1 MKKIISISLIIT
13 IIGLITIPL
22 ITNAKTSDKEKEQ
35 FANVVLFAYFKGDTE
50 GRDYLIN
57 ETQNML
63 KMYNGT
69 GELSVKGYLNKISY
83 GKFELKNIFPQY
95 DGNKIIPYEL
105 PCSIDGLDKNN
116 LDYTIIHSLIT
127 SIPDI
132 KDKLD
137 YNNDGFIDNF
147 SIVLKGG
154 SESVESNSTLV
165 SHKSDYGSDE
175 SWSGKRIGTYNM
187 LNTYSIKNSGAGV
200 IAHEFMHSLGYP
212 DLYTSE
218 AGSYPVYS
226 WDIMGQVSKYMS
238 YPLAYL
244 RMKYT
249 NWINIDTITKS
260 QTLKLDTQD
269 NPNGN
274 QAYIL
279 KSPFNEYELFV
290 VEFRKKSADM
300 EHLDRSIGHSGII
313 VYRVNTTVTG
323 LSNNRGQTGVYVF
336 REESG
341 KKDDSTLRGEI
352 YNASYSKETGKTTI
366 GSSDLNVTKGT
377 LTFSDGTNS
386 GIVISNISNSDGN
399 NMTFDVTIPDAKD
412 YDTWKNTN
420 YKDETGVDEYTPKN
434 ADIISYKNKI
444 YTVSTGNNKIY
455 TSTYEGS
462 EWKNINT
469 ANMENTNYIT
479 GVSLLNFNEE
489 LYLITSSWPNIN
501 LYKYNNGWT
510 KVTSLSDTNGSYSYK
525 VYNEKLYITK
535 VDGSSHKASLYEF
548 KNNTLSEIGTY
559 YEGNTNE
566 FVGIPKIEVINNNIY
581 AICRNS
587 YGNIKIYQLE
597 NNKFKEI
604 TSNLNSNQFD
614 VVSLNNKIYFALGS
628 DTNNK
633 TMKMVVYDGNN
644 FETINTDITFGE
656 PKITVSQGNLYVLVT
671 DITGTEKAK
680 VYAYNQNNKKFEQEG
695 IDVDNAVASGS
706 LNLASIDNKIY
717 VQLKRLTDG
726 IIVVKEKETVN
737 SLLCKHLNKTTIPVK
752 AATCTENGNNKYK
765 ICDDCGKVFKADGVT
780 ETTVE
785 AEKTKALG
793 HDFSIPRANE
803 TQHWNEC
810 SRCGIADTK
819 INHVGEGDYGKD
831 STKHWKVCGCG
842 TKVDEEEHKASA
854 PVKENEKP
862 ATCTTDGSHDEVIYC
877 SVCGYKMSITNKVD
891 KATGHTAGE
900 AVKENEKP
908 ATCTTEGTYN
918 EVKYCKVCNTKISS
932 TPKTIPAKGHTPG
945 EPVKENIVPATH
957 TTKGSYNEVI
967 YCKVCNTKIS
977 TTTKETPIIPHDVT
991 DAAWSSD
998 ETNHWKECGC
1008 GTKVEIS
1015 AHVAGD
1021 AVKENVV
1028 PATCTKDGSHDEVV
1042 YCSVCGREISRTSKV
1057 DKAIGHTEGETV
1069 KENIVPATCTK
1080 DGSHDEVVKCKTCSA
1095 EISRTKKTDK
1105 AKGHTPGEAVKEDE
1119 VPATCTAEGKYN
1131 EVVYCKTCN
1140 AKISSTPKTIPAKG
1154 HTEGAITIENEIEAT
1169 VNKEGSYEEVIYCS
1183 ECNKELSR
1191 TKKTTPKFVYAII
1204 EGAGSTHQNKDSN
1217 EITIKSNGKFN
1228 KFQGIKVDEKLVD
1241 KSNYTAKSG
1250 STIVTLKADYLNTL
1264 SIGEHKIAFVY
1275 DDGEV
1280 ETEFVI
1286 AESKKTE
1293 DNKNVEQAEQEEK
1306 NTSKEET
1313 SNQQNTKDDNKQAT
1327 TPKTDDLSNIVLWR
1341 VGLAVSGILFVIVLG
1356 CKIKGSRKKA
1366 RH

>member
-57 ETQNML
+57 NTQNML
-63 KMYNGT
+63 EMYNGT

-187 LNTYSIKNSGAGV
+187 LNTYSIGNSGAGV

-226 WDIMGQVSKYMS
+226 WDIMGQANKYMS

-249 NWINIDTITKS
+249 NWINIDTITESK
-260 QTLKLDTQD
+260 TLTLDTQD

-290 VEFRKKSADM
+290 VEFRKKPEGE
-300 EHLDRSIGHSGII
+300 EHLDKAIGHSGII

-341 KKDDSTLRGEI
+341 KKDDSTLRKEI
-352 YNASYSKETGKTTI
+352 YYAAYSKETGKTTI
-366 GSSDLNVTKGT
+366 GSSDLNVTKGA

-386 GIVISNISNSDGN
+386 GIVISNISKSDGD

-420 YKDETGVDEYTPKN
+420 YKDETGVDEYTPKKN

-462 EWKNINT
+462 EWKTINT

-479 GVSLLNFNEE
+479 GISLLNLNEE

-535 VDGSSHKASLYEF
+535 VDGSSYKASLYEF

-671 DITGTEKAK
+671 DITGSKKAK

-695 IDVDNAVASGS
+695 IDVDNAAASGS

-717 VQLKRLTDG
+717 VQLKRSTDG

-737 SLLCKHLNKTTIPVK
+737 SLQSISIEPPKKTTYTVGEKIDLTGIKVTANYVK
-752 AATCTENGNNKYK
+752 EQKEVSGYK
-765 ICDDCGKVFKADGVT
+765 ISGF
-780 ETTVE
+780 ETT
-785 AEKTKALG
+785 
-793 HDFSIPRANE
+793 
-803 TQHWNEC
+803 
-810 SRCGIADTK
+810 
-819 INHVGEGDYGKD
+819 
-831 STKHWKVCGCG
+831 
-842 TKVDEEEHKASA
+842 
-854 PVKENEKP
+854 
-862 ATCTTDGSHDEVIYC
+862 
-877 SVCGYKMSITNKVD
+877 
-891 KATGHTAGE
+891 
-900 AVKENEKP
+900 
-908 ATCTTEGTYN
+908 
-918 EVKYCKVCNTKISS
+918 
-932 TPKTIPAKGHTPG
+932 TPG
-945 EPVKENIVPATH
+945 EHVATVTYEGISNIFSYTVVENIKNYKTL
-957 TTKGSYNEVI
+957 
-967 YCKVCNTKIS
+967 
-977 TTTKETPIIPHDVT
+977 
-991 DAAWSSD
+991 
-998 ETNHWKECGC
+998 
-1008 GTKVEIS
+1008 
-1015 AHVAGD
+1015 
-1021 AVKENVV
+1021 
-1028 PATCTKDGSHDEVV
+1028 
-1042 YCSVCGREISRTSKV
+1042 
-1057 DKAIGHTEGETV
+1057 TE
-1069 KENIVPATCTK
+1069 
-1080 DGSHDEVVKCKTCSA
+1080 
-1095 EISRTKKTDK
+1095 
-1105 AKGHTPGEAVKEDE
+1105 
-1119 VPATCTAEGKYN
+1119 
-1131 EVVYCKTCN
+1131 
-1140 AKISSTPKTIPAKG
+1140 
-1154 HTEGAITIENEIEAT
+1154 
-1169 VNKEGSYEEVIYCS
+1169 
-1183 ECNKELSR
+1183 
-1191 TKKTTPKFVYAII
+1191 
-1204 EGAGSTHQNKDSN
+1204 
-1217 EITIKSNGKFN
+1217 
-1228 KFQGIKVDEKLVD
+1228 
-1241 KSNYTAKSG
+1241 
-1250 STIVTLKADYLNTL
+1250 YLNEAGYKTSDQFVSGF
-1264 SIGEHKIAFVY
+1264 SIGEKISDIKAKLGN
-1275 DDGEV
+1275 DEINIKANTETISTG
-1280 ETEFVI
+1280 TEFSYNGEKYI
-1286 AESKKTE
+1286 AIVYGDINGDGKVNIKDWNMMYKYINGTR
-1293 DNKNVEQAEQEEK
+1293 KFTEQELK
-1306 NTSKEET
+1306 SSDVN
-1313 SNQQNTKDDNKQAT
+1313 KDGKV
-1327 TPKTDDLSNIVLWR
+1327 NIKDWNRLYKHIN
-1341 VGLAVSGILFVIVLG
+1341 GTNPLF
-1356 CKIKGSRKKA
+1356 
-1366 RH
+1366 

>member
-57 ETQNML
+57 NTQNML
-63 KMYNGT
+63 EMYNGT

-187 LNTYSIKNSGAGV
+187 LNTYSIGNSGAGV

-226 WDIMGQVSKYMS
+226 WDIMGQANKYMS

-249 NWINIDTITKS
+249 NWINIDTITESK
-260 QTLKLDTQD
+260 TLTLDTQD

-300 EHLDRSIGHSGII
+300 EHIDRSIGHSGII

-341 KKDDSTLRGEI
+341 KKDDSTLRKEI

-366 GSSDLNVTKGT
+366 GSSDLNVTKGA

-420 YKDETGVDEYTPKN
+420 YKDETGVDEYKPKN

-462 EWKNINT
+462 EWKTINT

-479 GVSLLNFNEE
+479 GISLLNLNEE

-535 VDGSSHKASLYEF
+535 VDGSSYKASLYEF

-671 DITGTEKAK
+671 DLTGSEKAK

-695 IDVDNAVASGS
+695 IDVDNAAASGS

-717 VQLKRLTDG
+717 VQLKRSTDG

-737 SLLCKHLNKTTIPVK
+737 SLQSISIEPPKKTTYTVGEKIDLTGIKVTANYVKEQKEVSGYKISGFETTIPGEHI
-752 AATCTENGNNKYK
+752 ATVTYEGISNTFSYTVVENIKNYKTLTEYLN
-765 ICDDCGKVFKADGVT
+765 
-780 ETTVE
+780 E
-785 AEKTKALG
+785 A
-793 HDFSIPRANE
+793 
-803 TQHWNEC
+803 
-810 SRCGIADTK
+810 
-819 INHVGEGDYGKD
+819 
-831 STKHWKVCGCG
+831 
-842 TKVDEEEHKASA
+842 
-854 PVKENEKP
+854 
-862 ATCTTDGSHDEVIYC
+862 
-877 SVCGYKMSITNKVD
+877 GYKT
-891 KATGHTAGE
+891 
-900 AVKENEKP
+900 
-908 ATCTTEGTYN
+908 
-918 EVKYCKVCNTKISS
+918 
-932 TPKTIPAKGHTPG
+932 
-945 EPVKENIVPATH
+945 
-957 TTKGSYNEVI
+957 
-967 YCKVCNTKIS
+967 
-977 TTTKETPIIPHDVT
+977 
-991 DAAWSSD
+991 SD
-998 ETNHWKECGC
+998 Q
-1008 GTKVEIS
+1008 
-1015 AHVAGD
+1015 
-1021 AVKENVV
+1021 
-1028 PATCTKDGSHDEVV
+1028 
-1042 YCSVCGREISRTSKV
+1042 
-1057 DKAIGHTEGETV
+1057 
-1069 KENIVPATCTK
+1069 
-1080 DGSHDEVVKCKTCSA
+1080 
-1095 EISRTKKTDK
+1095 
-1105 AKGHTPGEAVKEDE
+1105 
-1119 VPATCTAEGKYN
+1119 
-1131 EVVYCKTCN
+1131 
-1140 AKISSTPKTIPAKG
+1140 
-1154 HTEGAITIENEIEAT
+1154 
-1169 VNKEGSYEEVIYCS
+1169 
-1183 ECNKELSR
+1183 
-1191 TKKTTPKFVYAII
+1191 FV
-1204 EGAGSTHQNKDSN
+1204 
-1217 EITIKSNGKFN
+1217 
-1228 KFQGIKVDEKLVD
+1228 
-1241 KSNYTAKSG
+1241 SG
-1250 STIVTLKADYLNTL
+1250 F
-1264 SIGEHKIAFVY
+1264 SIGEKIS
-1275 DDGEV
+1275 DIKSKLGNDEV
-1280 ETEFVI
+1280 NIKVNTETISTGTEFSYNGEKYI
-1286 AESKKTE
+1286 AIVYGDINGDGKVNIKDWNMMYKCINGTREFT
-1293 DNKNVEQAEQEEK
+1293 EQELKSSDVNEDGK
-1306 NTSKEET
+1306 VNI
-1313 SNQQNTKDDNKQAT
+1313 KDWNRLYKHINGT
-1327 TPKTDDLSNIVLWR
+1327 NP
-1341 VGLAVSGILFVIVLG
+1341 LF
-1356 CKIKGSRKKA
+1356 
-1366 RH
+1366 

>member
-57 ETQNML
+57 NTQKML
-63 KMYNGT
+63 EMYNGT

-187 LNTYSIKNSGAGV
+187 LNTYSIGNSGAGV

-300 EHLDRSIGHSGII
+300 EHIDRSIGHSGII

-341 KKDDSTLRGEI
+341 KKDDSTLRKEI

-366 GSSDLNVTKGT
+366 GSSDLNVTKGA

-420 YKDETGVDEYTPKN
+420 YKDETGVDEYTPKKN

-455 TSTYEGS
+455 TSTYEDS

-479 GVSLLNFNEE
+479 GVSLLNLNEE
-489 LYLITSSWPNIN
+489 LYLITSSWANIN

-535 VDGSSHKASLYEF
+535 VDGNSHKASLYEF

-587 YGNIKIYQLE
+587 NGNIKIHQLE

-604 TSNLNSNQFD
+604 TNNLNSNQFD

-633 TMKMVVYDGNN
+633 TMKMVVYDGKN

-671 DITGTEKAK
+671 DITGTEKAR

-695 IDVDNAVASGS
+695 IDVDNAAASGS

-717 VQLKRLTDG
+717 VQLKRTTDG

-737 SLLCKHLNKTTIPVK
+737 SLQSISIEPPKKTTYTVGEKIDLTGIKVTANYVKEQKEVSGYKISGFETTIPGEHI
-752 AATCTENGNNKYK
+752 ATVTYEGISNTFSYTVVENIKNYKTLTEYLN
-765 ICDDCGKVFKADGVT
+765 
-780 ETTVE
+780 E
-785 AEKTKALG
+785 A
-793 HDFSIPRANE
+793 
-803 TQHWNEC
+803 
-810 SRCGIADTK
+810 
-819 INHVGEGDYGKD
+819 
-831 STKHWKVCGCG
+831 
-842 TKVDEEEHKASA
+842 
-854 PVKENEKP
+854 
-862 ATCTTDGSHDEVIYC
+862 
-877 SVCGYKMSITNKVD
+877 GYKTSDQFV
-891 KATGHTAGE
+891 TG
-900 AVKENEKP
+900 
-908 ATCTTEGTYN
+908 
-918 EVKYCKVCNTKISS
+918 
-932 TPKTIPAKGHTPG
+932 
-945 EPVKENIVPATH
+945 
-957 TTKGSYNEVI
+957 
-967 YCKVCNTKIS
+967 
-977 TTTKETPIIPHDVT
+977 
-991 DAAWSSD
+991 
-998 ETNHWKECGC
+998 
-1008 GTKVEIS
+1008 
-1015 AHVAGD
+1015 
-1021 AVKENVV
+1021 
-1028 PATCTKDGSHDEVV
+1028 
-1042 YCSVCGREISRTSKV
+1042 
-1057 DKAIGHTEGETV
+1057 
-1069 KENIVPATCTK
+1069 
-1080 DGSHDEVVKCKTCSA
+1080 
-1095 EISRTKKTDK
+1095 
-1105 AKGHTPGEAVKEDE
+1105 
-1119 VPATCTAEGKYN
+1119 
-1131 EVVYCKTCN
+1131 
-1140 AKISSTPKTIPAKG
+1140 
-1154 HTEGAITIENEIEAT
+1154 
-1169 VNKEGSYEEVIYCS
+1169 
-1183 ECNKELSR
+1183 
-1191 TKKTTPKFVYAII
+1191 F
-1204 EGAGSTHQNKDSN
+1204 
-1217 EITIKSNGKFN
+1217 
-1228 KFQGIKVDEKLVD
+1228 
-1241 KSNYTAKSG
+1241 
-1250 STIVTLKADYLNTL
+1250 
-1264 SIGEHKIAFVY
+1264 SIGEKISDIKSKLENDEINIKANTETIST
-1275 DDGEV
+1275 G
-1280 ETEFVI
+1280 TEFSYNGEKYI
-1286 AESKKTE
+1286 AIVYGDINGDGKVNIKDWNMLYGYINETTKFTEEELKAGDVNENGKINVKDLNRLYEHITEINPLNKK
-1293 DNKNVEQAEQEEK
+1293 
-1306 NTSKEET
+1306 
-1313 SNQQNTKDDNKQAT
+1313 
-1327 TPKTDDLSNIVLWR
+1327 
-1341 VGLAVSGILFVIVLG
+1341 
-1356 CKIKGSRKKA
+1356 
-1366 RH
+1366 

>member
-57 ETQNML
+57 NTQNML
-63 KMYNGT
+63 EMYNGT

-187 LNTYSIKNSGAGV
+187 LNTYSIGNSGAGV

-300 EHLDRSIGHSGII
+300 EHIDRSIGHSGII

-341 KKDDSTLRGEI
+341 KKDDSTLRKEI

-366 GSSDLNVTKGT
+366 GSSDLNVTKGA

-386 GIVISNISNSDGN
+386 GIVISNISNSDGD

-479 GVSLLNFNEE
+479 GVSLLNLNEE

-587 YGNIKIYQLE
+587 NGNIKIHQLE

-671 DITGTEKAK
+671 DLTGSEKAK
-680 VYAYNQNNKKFEQEG
+680 VYAYNQNNKKFKQEG

-717 VQLKRLTDG
+717 VQLKRSTDG

-737 SLLCKHLNKTTIPVK
+737 SLQ
-752 AATCTENGNNKYK
+752 
-765 ICDDCGKVFKADGVT
+765 
-780 ETTVE
+780 
-785 AEKTKALG
+785 
-793 HDFSIPRANE
+793 SI
-803 TQHWNEC
+803 
-810 SRCGIADTK
+810 
-819 INHVGEGDYGKD
+819 
-831 STKHWKVCGCG
+831 
-842 TKVDEEEHKASA
+842 
-854 PVKENEKP
+854 
-862 ATCTTDGSHDEVIYC
+862 
-877 SVCGYKMSITNKVD
+877 SI
-891 KATGHTAGE
+891 
-900 AVKENEKP
+900 
-908 ATCTTEGTYN
+908 
-918 EVKYCKVCNTKISS
+918 
-932 TPKTIPAKGHTPG
+932 
-945 EPVKENIVPATH
+945 EPP
-957 TTKGSYNEVI
+957 
-967 YCKVCNTKIS
+967 
-977 TTTKETPIIPHDVT
+977 
-991 DAAWSSD
+991 
-998 ETNHWKECGC
+998 
-1008 GTKVEIS
+1008 
-1015 AHVAGD
+1015 
-1021 AVKENVV
+1021 
-1028 PATCTKDGSHDEVV
+1028 
-1042 YCSVCGREISRTSKV
+1042 
-1057 DKAIGHTEGETV
+1057 
-1069 KENIVPATCTK
+1069 
-1080 DGSHDEVVKCKTCSA
+1080 
-1095 EISRTKKTDK
+1095 
-1105 AKGHTPGEAVKEDE
+1105 
-1119 VPATCTAEGKYN
+1119 
-1131 EVVYCKTCN
+1131 
-1140 AKISSTPKTIPAKG
+1140 
-1154 HTEGAITIENEIEAT
+1154 
-1169 VNKEGSYEEVIYCS
+1169 
-1183 ECNKELSR
+1183 
-1191 TKKTTPKFVYAII
+1191 KKTTYTVGEKIDL
-1204 EGAGSTHQNKDSN
+1204 T
-1217 EITIKSNGKFN
+1217 
-1228 KFQGIKVDEKLVD
+1228 GIKVTANYVKEQKEVSGYKISGFETTLPGEHIATVTYEGI
-1241 KSNYTAKSG
+1241 SNTFSYTVVENIKNYK
-1250 STIVTLKADYLNTL
+1250 TLTEYLNEAGYKTSDQFVSGF
-1264 SIGEHKIAFVY
+1264 SIGEKIS
-1275 DDGEV
+1275 DIKSKLGNDEV
-1280 ETEFVI
+1280 NIKVNTETISTGTEFSYNGEKYI
-1286 AESKKTE
+1286 AIVYGDINGDGKVNIKDWNMLYGYINETTKFTE
-1293 DNKNVEQAEQEEK
+1293 EELKAGDVNENGKINV
-1306 NTSKEET
+1306 
-1313 SNQQNTKDDNKQAT
+1313 KDLNRLYEHIT
-1327 TPKTDDLSNIVLWR
+1327 EINPL
-1341 VGLAVSGILFVIVLG
+1341 
-1356 CKIKGSRKKA
+1356 
-1366 RH
+1366 

>member
-57 ETQNML
+57 NTQKML
-63 KMYNGT
+63 EMYNGT

-187 LNTYSIKNSGAGV
+187 LNTYSIGNSGAGV

-300 EHLDRSIGHSGII
+300 EHIDRSIGHSGII

-341 KKDDSTLRGEI
+341 KKDDSTLRKEI

-366 GSSDLNVTKGT
+366 GSSDLNVTKGA

-462 EWKNINT
+462 KWKNINT

-479 GVSLLNFNEE
+479 GVSLLNLNEE
-489 LYLITSSWPNIN
+489 LYLITSSSPNIN

-510 KVTSLSDTNGSYSYK
+510 KVASLPDTNGSYSYK

-535 VDGSSHKASLYEF
+535 VDGSSHKATLYEF
-548 KNNTLSEIGTY
+548 KNNTFSEIGTY

-566 FVGIPKIEVINNNIY
+566 FVGMPKIEVINNNIY

-587 YGNIKIYQLE
+587 NGNIKIHQLE

-604 TSNLNSNQFD
+604 TNNLNSNQFD
-614 VVSLNNKIYFALGS
+614 VVSLNNKIYFVLGS

-671 DITGTEKAK
+671 DLTGSEKAK

-695 IDVDNAVASGS
+695 IDVDNAAASGS

-717 VQLKRLTDG
+717 VQLKRSTDG

-737 SLLCKHLNKTTIPVK
+737 SLQSISIEPPKKTTYTVGEKIDLTGIKVTANYVKEQKEVSGYKISGFETTIPGEHI
-752 AATCTENGNNKYK
+752 ATVTYEGISNTFSYTVVENIKNYKTLTEYLN
-765 ICDDCGKVFKADGVT
+765 
-780 ETTVE
+780 E
-785 AEKTKALG
+785 A
-793 HDFSIPRANE
+793 
-803 TQHWNEC
+803 
-810 SRCGIADTK
+810 
-819 INHVGEGDYGKD
+819 
-831 STKHWKVCGCG
+831 
-842 TKVDEEEHKASA
+842 
-854 PVKENEKP
+854 
-862 ATCTTDGSHDEVIYC
+862 
-877 SVCGYKMSITNKVD
+877 GYKT
-891 KATGHTAGE
+891 
-900 AVKENEKP
+900 
-908 ATCTTEGTYN
+908 
-918 EVKYCKVCNTKISS
+918 
-932 TPKTIPAKGHTPG
+932 
-945 EPVKENIVPATH
+945 
-957 TTKGSYNEVI
+957 
-967 YCKVCNTKIS
+967 
-977 TTTKETPIIPHDVT
+977 
-991 DAAWSSD
+991 SD
-998 ETNHWKECGC
+998 Q
-1008 GTKVEIS
+1008 
-1015 AHVAGD
+1015 
-1021 AVKENVV
+1021 
-1028 PATCTKDGSHDEVV
+1028 
-1042 YCSVCGREISRTSKV
+1042 
-1057 DKAIGHTEGETV
+1057 
-1069 KENIVPATCTK
+1069 
-1080 DGSHDEVVKCKTCSA
+1080 
-1095 EISRTKKTDK
+1095 
-1105 AKGHTPGEAVKEDE
+1105 
-1119 VPATCTAEGKYN
+1119 
-1131 EVVYCKTCN
+1131 
-1140 AKISSTPKTIPAKG
+1140 
-1154 HTEGAITIENEIEAT
+1154 
-1169 VNKEGSYEEVIYCS
+1169 
-1183 ECNKELSR
+1183 
-1191 TKKTTPKFVYAII
+1191 FV
-1204 EGAGSTHQNKDSN
+1204 
-1217 EITIKSNGKFN
+1217 
-1228 KFQGIKVDEKLVD
+1228 
-1241 KSNYTAKSG
+1241 SG
-1250 STIVTLKADYLNTL
+1250 F
-1264 SIGEHKIAFVY
+1264 SIGEKISDIKAKLGN
-1275 DDGEV
+1275 DEINIKANTETISTG
-1280 ETEFVI
+1280 TEFSYNGEKYI
-1286 AESKKTE
+1286 AIVYGDINGDGKVNIKDWNMMYKCINGTREFT
-1293 DNKNVEQAEQEEK
+1293 EQELKSSDVNEDGK
-1306 NTSKEET
+1306 VNI
-1313 SNQQNTKDDNKQAT
+1313 KDWNRLYKHINGT
-1327 TPKTDDLSNIVLWR
+1327 NP
-1341 VGLAVSGILFVIVLG
+1341 LF
-1356 CKIKGSRKKA
+1356 
-1366 RH
+1366 

>member
-57 ETQNML
+57 NTQKML
-63 KMYNGT
+63 EMYNGT

-187 LNTYSIKNSGAGV
+187 LNTYSIGNSGAGV

-300 EHLDRSIGHSGII
+300 EHIDRSIGHSGII

-341 KKDDSTLRGEI
+341 KKDDSTLRKEI

-366 GSSDLNVTKGT
+366 GSSDLNVTKGA

-469 ANMENTNYIT
+469 TNMENTKYIT
-479 GVSLLNFNEE
+479 GVSLLNLNEE

-535 VDGSSHKASLYEF
+535 VDGSSYKASLYEF

-671 DITGTEKAK
+671 DLTGSEKAK

-695 IDVDNAVASGS
+695 IDVDNAAASGS

-717 VQLKRLTDG
+717 VQLKRSTDG

-737 SLLCKHLNKTTIPVK
+737 SLQSISIEPPKKTTYTVGEKIDLTGIKVTANYVK
-752 AATCTENGNNKYK
+752 EQKEVSGYK
-765 ICDDCGKVFKADGVT
+765 ISGF
-780 ETTVE
+780 ETT
-785 AEKTKALG
+785 
-793 HDFSIPRANE
+793 
-803 TQHWNEC
+803 
-810 SRCGIADTK
+810 
-819 INHVGEGDYGKD
+819 
-831 STKHWKVCGCG
+831 
-842 TKVDEEEHKASA
+842 
-854 PVKENEKP
+854 
-862 ATCTTDGSHDEVIYC
+862 
-877 SVCGYKMSITNKVD
+877 
-891 KATGHTAGE
+891 
-900 AVKENEKP
+900 
-908 ATCTTEGTYN
+908 
-918 EVKYCKVCNTKISS
+918 
-932 TPKTIPAKGHTPG
+932 TPG
-945 EPVKENIVPATH
+945 EHIATVTYEGISNTFSYTVVENIKNYKTL
-957 TTKGSYNEVI
+957 
-967 YCKVCNTKIS
+967 
-977 TTTKETPIIPHDVT
+977 
-991 DAAWSSD
+991 
-998 ETNHWKECGC
+998 
-1008 GTKVEIS
+1008 
-1015 AHVAGD
+1015 
-1021 AVKENVV
+1021 
-1028 PATCTKDGSHDEVV
+1028 
-1042 YCSVCGREISRTSKV
+1042 
-1057 DKAIGHTEGETV
+1057 TE
-1069 KENIVPATCTK
+1069 
-1080 DGSHDEVVKCKTCSA
+1080 
-1095 EISRTKKTDK
+1095 
-1105 AKGHTPGEAVKEDE
+1105 
-1119 VPATCTAEGKYN
+1119 
-1131 EVVYCKTCN
+1131 
-1140 AKISSTPKTIPAKG
+1140 
-1154 HTEGAITIENEIEAT
+1154 
-1169 VNKEGSYEEVIYCS
+1169 
-1183 ECNKELSR
+1183 
-1191 TKKTTPKFVYAII
+1191 
-1204 EGAGSTHQNKDSN
+1204 
-1217 EITIKSNGKFN
+1217 
-1228 KFQGIKVDEKLVD
+1228 
-1241 KSNYTAKSG
+1241 
-1250 STIVTLKADYLNTL
+1250 YLNEAGYKTSDQFVSGF
-1264 SIGEHKIAFVY
+1264 SIGEKISDIKSKLGNNEINIKVNTETIST
-1275 DDGEV
+1275 G
-1280 ETEFVI
+1280 TEFSYNGEKYI
-1286 AESKKTE
+1286 AIVYGDINGDGKVNIKDWNIMYKYINGTR
-1293 DNKNVEQAEQEEK
+1293 KFTEQELKCADVNEDGK
-1306 NTSKEET
+1306 VNI
-1313 SNQQNTKDDNKQAT
+1313 KDWNRLYKHINGT
-1327 TPKTDDLSNIVLWR
+1327 NP
-1341 VGLAVSGILFVIVLG
+1341 LF
-1356 CKIKGSRKKA
+1356 
-1366 RH
+1366 

>member
-57 ETQNML
+57 NTQNML
-63 KMYNGT
+63 EMYNGT

-187 LNTYSIKNSGAGV
+187 LNTYSIGNSGAGV

-226 WDIMGQVSKYMS
+226 WDIMGQANKYMS

-249 NWINIDTITKS
+249 NWINIDTITESK
-260 QTLKLDTQD
+260 TLTLDTQD

-290 VEFRKKSADM
+290 VEFRKKPKPEDM

-352 YNASYSKETGKTTI
+352 YNAAYSEETGKTTI
-366 GSSDLNVTKGT
+366 GSSDLNVTKGA

-386 GIVISNISNSDGN
+386 GIVISNISKSNGDH
-399 NMTFDVTIPDAKD
+399 MTFDVTIPDAKD
-412 YDTWKNTN
+412 YDTWKNIN
-420 YKDETGVDEYTPKN
+420 YKDETGVDKYKPKN

-444 YTVSTGNNKIY
+444 YTVSIGNNKIY

-462 EWKNINT
+462 EWKTINT

-479 GVSLLNFNEE
+479 GISLLNLNEE

-535 VDGSSHKASLYEF
+535 VDGSSYKASLYEF

-671 DITGTEKAK
+671 DITGTEKAR

-695 IDVDNAVASGS
+695 IDVDNAAASGS

-717 VQLKRLTDG
+717 VQLKRTTDG

-737 SLLCKHLNKTTIPVK
+737 SLQ
-752 AATCTENGNNKYK
+752 
-765 ICDDCGKVFKADGVT
+765 
-780 ETTVE
+780 
-785 AEKTKALG
+785 
-793 HDFSIPRANE
+793 SI
-803 TQHWNEC
+803 
-810 SRCGIADTK
+810 
-819 INHVGEGDYGKD
+819 
-831 STKHWKVCGCG
+831 
-842 TKVDEEEHKASA
+842 
-854 PVKENEKP
+854 
-862 ATCTTDGSHDEVIYC
+862 
-877 SVCGYKMSITNKVD
+877 SI
-891 KATGHTAGE
+891 
-900 AVKENEKP
+900 
-908 ATCTTEGTYN
+908 
-918 EVKYCKVCNTKISS
+918 
-932 TPKTIPAKGHTPG
+932 
-945 EPVKENIVPATH
+945 EPP
-957 TTKGSYNEVI
+957 
-967 YCKVCNTKIS
+967 
-977 TTTKETPIIPHDVT
+977 
-991 DAAWSSD
+991 
-998 ETNHWKECGC
+998 
-1008 GTKVEIS
+1008 
-1015 AHVAGD
+1015 
-1021 AVKENVV
+1021 
-1028 PATCTKDGSHDEVV
+1028 
-1042 YCSVCGREISRTSKV
+1042 
-1057 DKAIGHTEGETV
+1057 
-1069 KENIVPATCTK
+1069 
-1080 DGSHDEVVKCKTCSA
+1080 
-1095 EISRTKKTDK
+1095 
-1105 AKGHTPGEAVKEDE
+1105 
-1119 VPATCTAEGKYN
+1119 
-1131 EVVYCKTCN
+1131 
-1140 AKISSTPKTIPAKG
+1140 
-1154 HTEGAITIENEIEAT
+1154 
-1169 VNKEGSYEEVIYCS
+1169 
-1183 ECNKELSR
+1183 
-1191 TKKTTPKFVYAII
+1191 KKTTYTVGEKIDL
-1204 EGAGSTHQNKDSN
+1204 T
-1217 EITIKSNGKFN
+1217 
-1228 KFQGIKVDEKLVD
+1228 GIKVTANYVKEQKEVSGYKISGFETTLPGEHIATVTYEGI
-1241 KSNYTAKSG
+1241 SNTFSYTVVENIKNYK
-1250 STIVTLKADYLNTL
+1250 TLTEYLNEAGYKTSDQFVSGF
-1264 SIGEHKIAFVY
+1264 SIGEKIS
-1275 DDGEV
+1275 DIKSKLGNDEV
-1280 ETEFVI
+1280 NIKVNTETISTGTEFSYNGEKYI
-1286 AESKKTE
+1286 AIVYGDINGDGKINIKDWNMMYKYINGTR
-1293 DNKNVEQAEQEEK
+1293 KFTEQELK
-1306 NTSKEET
+1306 SSDVN
-1313 SNQQNTKDDNKQAT
+1313 KDGKV
-1327 TPKTDDLSNIVLWR
+1327 NIKDWNRLYKHIN
-1341 VGLAVSGILFVIVLG
+1341 GTNPLF
-1356 CKIKGSRKKA
+1356 
-1366 RH
+1366 

>member
-57 ETQNML
+57 NTQKML
-63 KMYNGT
+63 EMYNGT

-187 LNTYSIKNSGAGV
+187 LNTYSIGNSGAGV

-300 EHLDRSIGHSGII
+300 EHIDRSIGHSGII

-366 GSSDLNVTKGT
+366 GSSDLNVTKGA

-386 GIVISNISNSDGN
+386 GIVISNISNSDGD

-444 YTVSTGNNKIY
+444 YTVSIGNNKIY

-479 GVSLLNFNEE
+479 GVSLLNLNEE

-535 VDGSSHKASLYEF
+535 VDGNSYKASLYEF

-559 YEGNTNE
+559 YKGNTNE
-566 FVGIPKIEVINNNIY
+566 YVGIPKIEVINNNIY

-587 YGNIKIYQLE
+587 NGNIKIYQLE

-633 TMKMVVYDGNN
+633 TMKMVVYDGKN

-671 DITGTEKAK
+671 DITGTEKAR

-695 IDVDNAVASGS
+695 IDVDNAAASGS

-717 VQLKRLTDG
+717 VQLKRSTDG

-737 SLLCKHLNKTTIPVK
+737 SLQSISIEPPKKTTYTVGEKIDLTGIKVTANYVK
-752 AATCTENGNNKYK
+752 EQKEVSGYK
-765 ICDDCGKVFKADGVT
+765 ISGF
-780 ETTVE
+780 ETT
-785 AEKTKALG
+785 
-793 HDFSIPRANE
+793 
-803 TQHWNEC
+803 
-810 SRCGIADTK
+810 
-819 INHVGEGDYGKD
+819 
-831 STKHWKVCGCG
+831 
-842 TKVDEEEHKASA
+842 
-854 PVKENEKP
+854 
-862 ATCTTDGSHDEVIYC
+862 
-877 SVCGYKMSITNKVD
+877 
-891 KATGHTAGE
+891 
-900 AVKENEKP
+900 
-908 ATCTTEGTYN
+908 
-918 EVKYCKVCNTKISS
+918 
-932 TPKTIPAKGHTPG
+932 TPG
-945 EPVKENIVPATH
+945 EHVATVTYEGISNTFSYTVVENIKNYKTL
-957 TTKGSYNEVI
+957 
-967 YCKVCNTKIS
+967 
-977 TTTKETPIIPHDVT
+977 
-991 DAAWSSD
+991 
-998 ETNHWKECGC
+998 
-1008 GTKVEIS
+1008 
-1015 AHVAGD
+1015 
-1021 AVKENVV
+1021 
-1028 PATCTKDGSHDEVV
+1028 
-1042 YCSVCGREISRTSKV
+1042 
-1057 DKAIGHTEGETV
+1057 TE
-1069 KENIVPATCTK
+1069 
-1080 DGSHDEVVKCKTCSA
+1080 
-1095 EISRTKKTDK
+1095 
-1105 AKGHTPGEAVKEDE
+1105 
-1119 VPATCTAEGKYN
+1119 
-1131 EVVYCKTCN
+1131 
-1140 AKISSTPKTIPAKG
+1140 
-1154 HTEGAITIENEIEAT
+1154 
-1169 VNKEGSYEEVIYCS
+1169 
-1183 ECNKELSR
+1183 
-1191 TKKTTPKFVYAII
+1191 
-1204 EGAGSTHQNKDSN
+1204 
-1217 EITIKSNGKFN
+1217 
-1228 KFQGIKVDEKLVD
+1228 
-1241 KSNYTAKSG
+1241 
-1250 STIVTLKADYLNTL
+1250 YLNEAGYKTSDQFVTGF
-1264 SIGEHKIAFVY
+1264 SIGEKISDIKSKLENDEINIKANTETIST
-1275 DDGEV
+1275 G
-1280 ETEFVI
+1280 TEFSYNGEKYI
-1286 AESKKTE
+1286 AIVYGDINGDGKVNIKDWNMMYKYINGTR
-1293 DNKNVEQAEQEEK
+1293 KFTEQELKSSDVNEDGK
-1306 NTSKEET
+1306 VNI
-1313 SNQQNTKDDNKQAT
+1313 KDWNRLYKHINGT
-1327 TPKTDDLSNIVLWR
+1327 NP
-1341 VGLAVSGILFVIVLG
+1341 LF
-1356 CKIKGSRKKA
+1356 
-1366 RH
+1366 

>member
-57 ETQNML
+57 NTQNML
-63 KMYNGT
+63 EMYNGT

-132 KDKLD
+132 KDKVD

-154 SESVESNSTLV
+154 SASVESNSTLV

-187 LNTYSIKNSGAGV
+187 LNTYSIGNSGAGV

-226 WDIMGQVSKYMS
+226 WDIMGQANKYMS

-352 YNASYSKETGKTTI
+352 YNAAYSEETGKTTI
-366 GSSDLNVTKGT
+366 GSSDLNVTKGA

-386 GIVISNISNSDGN
+386 GIVISNISKSDGD

-412 YDTWKNTN
+412 YDTWKNIN
-420 YKDETGVDEYTPKN
+420 YKDETGVDKYTPKN

-444 YTVSTGNNKIY
+444 YTVSIGNNKIY

-462 EWKNINT
+462 EWKTINT

-479 GVSLLNFNEE
+479 GISLLNLNEE

-535 VDGSSHKASLYEF
+535 VDGSSYKASLYEF
-548 KNNTLSEIGTY
+548 KNNTFSEIGTY

-587 YGNIKIYQLE
+587 NGNIKIHQLE

-633 TMKMVVYDGNN
+633 TMKMAVYDGNN
-644 FETINTDITFGE
+644 FETIKTDITFGE

-671 DITGTEKAK
+671 DITGSEKAK

-695 IDVDNAVASGS
+695 IDVDNAAASGS

-717 VQLKRLTDG
+717 VQLKRSTDG

-737 SLLCKHLNKTTIPVK
+737 SLQSISIEPPKKITYTVGEKIDLTGIKVTANYVKEQKEVSGYKISGFETTIPGEHI
-752 AATCTENGNNKYK
+752 ATVTYEGISNTFSYTVVENIKNYKTLTEYLN
-765 ICDDCGKVFKADGVT
+765 
-780 ETTVE
+780 E
-785 AEKTKALG
+785 A
-793 HDFSIPRANE
+793 
-803 TQHWNEC
+803 
-810 SRCGIADTK
+810 
-819 INHVGEGDYGKD
+819 
-831 STKHWKVCGCG
+831 
-842 TKVDEEEHKASA
+842 
-854 PVKENEKP
+854 
-862 ATCTTDGSHDEVIYC
+862 
-877 SVCGYKMSITNKVD
+877 GYKT
-891 KATGHTAGE
+891 
-900 AVKENEKP
+900 
-908 ATCTTEGTYN
+908 
-918 EVKYCKVCNTKISS
+918 
-932 TPKTIPAKGHTPG
+932 
-945 EPVKENIVPATH
+945 
-957 TTKGSYNEVI
+957 
-967 YCKVCNTKIS
+967 
-977 TTTKETPIIPHDVT
+977 
-991 DAAWSSD
+991 SD
-998 ETNHWKECGC
+998 Q
-1008 GTKVEIS
+1008 
-1015 AHVAGD
+1015 
-1021 AVKENVV
+1021 
-1028 PATCTKDGSHDEVV
+1028 
-1042 YCSVCGREISRTSKV
+1042 
-1057 DKAIGHTEGETV
+1057 
-1069 KENIVPATCTK
+1069 
-1080 DGSHDEVVKCKTCSA
+1080 
-1095 EISRTKKTDK
+1095 
-1105 AKGHTPGEAVKEDE
+1105 
-1119 VPATCTAEGKYN
+1119 
-1131 EVVYCKTCN
+1131 
-1140 AKISSTPKTIPAKG
+1140 
-1154 HTEGAITIENEIEAT
+1154 
-1169 VNKEGSYEEVIYCS
+1169 
-1183 ECNKELSR
+1183 
-1191 TKKTTPKFVYAII
+1191 FV
-1204 EGAGSTHQNKDSN
+1204 
-1217 EITIKSNGKFN
+1217 
-1228 KFQGIKVDEKLVD
+1228 
-1241 KSNYTAKSG
+1241 SG
-1250 STIVTLKADYLNTL
+1250 F
-1264 SIGEHKIAFVY
+1264 SIGEKIS
-1275 DDGEV
+1275 DIKSKLGNDEV
-1280 ETEFVI
+1280 NIKVNTETISTGTEFSYNGEKYI
-1286 AESKKTE
+1286 AIVYGDINRDGKVNIKDWNMLYGYINETIKFTE
-1293 DNKNVEQAEQEEK
+1293 EELKAGDVNEDGKINV
-1306 NTSKEET
+1306 
-1313 SNQQNTKDDNKQAT
+1313 KDLNRLYEHIT
-1327 TPKTDDLSNIVLWR
+1327 EINPL
-1341 VGLAVSGILFVIVLG
+1341 
-1356 CKIKGSRKKA
+1356 
-1366 RH
+1366 

>member
-57 ETQNML
+57 NTQKML
-63 KMYNGT
+63 EMYNGT

-187 LNTYSIKNSGAGV
+187 LNTYSIGNSGAGV

-300 EHLDRSIGHSGII
+300 EHIDRSIGHSGII

-341 KKDDSTLRGEI
+341 KKDDSTLRKEI

-366 GSSDLNVTKGT
+366 GSSDLNVTKGA

-469 ANMENTNYIT
+469 TNMENTNYIT
-479 GVSLLNFNEE
+479 GVSLLNLNEE

-587 YGNIKIYQLE
+587 NGNIKIHQLE

-671 DITGTEKAK
+671 DLTGSEKAK
-680 VYAYNQNNKKFEQEG
+680 VYAYNQNNKRFEQEG
-695 IDVDNAVASGS
+695 IDVDNAAASGS

-717 VQLKRLTDG
+717 VQLKRSTDG

-737 SLLCKHLNKTTIPVK
+737 SLQSISIEPPKKTTYTVGEKIDLTGIKVTANYVKEQKEVSGYKISGFETTIPGEHI
-752 AATCTENGNNKYK
+752 ATVTYEGISNTFSYTVVENIKNYKTLTEYLN
-765 ICDDCGKVFKADGVT
+765 
-780 ETTVE
+780 E
-785 AEKTKALG
+785 A
-793 HDFSIPRANE
+793 
-803 TQHWNEC
+803 
-810 SRCGIADTK
+810 
-819 INHVGEGDYGKD
+819 
-831 STKHWKVCGCG
+831 
-842 TKVDEEEHKASA
+842 
-854 PVKENEKP
+854 
-862 ATCTTDGSHDEVIYC
+862 
-877 SVCGYKMSITNKVD
+877 GYKT
-891 KATGHTAGE
+891 
-900 AVKENEKP
+900 
-908 ATCTTEGTYN
+908 
-918 EVKYCKVCNTKISS
+918 
-932 TPKTIPAKGHTPG
+932 
-945 EPVKENIVPATH
+945 
-957 TTKGSYNEVI
+957 
-967 YCKVCNTKIS
+967 
-977 TTTKETPIIPHDVT
+977 
-991 DAAWSSD
+991 SD
-998 ETNHWKECGC
+998 Q
-1008 GTKVEIS
+1008 
-1015 AHVAGD
+1015 
-1021 AVKENVV
+1021 
-1028 PATCTKDGSHDEVV
+1028 
-1042 YCSVCGREISRTSKV
+1042 
-1057 DKAIGHTEGETV
+1057 
-1069 KENIVPATCTK
+1069 
-1080 DGSHDEVVKCKTCSA
+1080 
-1095 EISRTKKTDK
+1095 
-1105 AKGHTPGEAVKEDE
+1105 
-1119 VPATCTAEGKYN
+1119 
-1131 EVVYCKTCN
+1131 
-1140 AKISSTPKTIPAKG
+1140 
-1154 HTEGAITIENEIEAT
+1154 
-1169 VNKEGSYEEVIYCS
+1169 
-1183 ECNKELSR
+1183 
-1191 TKKTTPKFVYAII
+1191 FV
-1204 EGAGSTHQNKDSN
+1204 
-1217 EITIKSNGKFN
+1217 
-1228 KFQGIKVDEKLVD
+1228 
-1241 KSNYTAKSG
+1241 SG
-1250 STIVTLKADYLNTL
+1250 F
-1264 SIGEHKIAFVY
+1264 SIGEKIS
-1275 DDGEV
+1275 DIKSKLGNDEV
-1280 ETEFVI
+1280 NIKVNTEAISTGTEFSYNGEKYI
-1286 AESKKTE
+1286 AIVYGDINGDGKVNIKDWNMLYGYINETTKFTE
-1293 DNKNVEQAEQEEK
+1293 EELKAGDVNENGKINVKDLNKLYEHI
-1306 NTSKEET
+1306 TET
-1313 SNQQNTKDDNKQAT
+1313 NPLD
-1327 TPKTDDLSNIVLWR
+1327 
-1341 VGLAVSGILFVIVLG
+1341 
-1356 CKIKGSRKKA
+1356 
-1366 RH
+1366 

>member
-57 ETQNML
+57 NTQKML
-63 KMYNGT
+63 EMYNGT

-187 LNTYSIKNSGAGV
+187 LNTYSIGNSGAGV
-200 IAHEFMHSLGYP
+200 IAHEFMHSLGYS

-300 EHLDRSIGHSGII
+300 EHIDRSIGHSGII

-341 KKDDSTLRGEI
+341 KKDDSTLRKEI

-366 GSSDLNVTKGT
+366 GSSDLNVTKGA

-479 GVSLLNFNEE
+479 GVSLLNLNEE

-587 YGNIKIYQLE
+587 NGNIKIHQLE

-671 DITGTEKAK
+671 DLTGSEKAK

-695 IDVDNAVASGS
+695 IDVDNAAASGS

-717 VQLKRLTDG
+717 VQLKRSTDG

-737 SLLCKHLNKTTIPVK
+737 SLQSISIEPPKKTTYTVGEKIDLTGIKVTANYVKEQKEVSGYKISGFETTIPGEHI
-752 AATCTENGNNKYK
+752 ATVTYEGISNTFSYTVVENIKNYKTLTEYLN
-765 ICDDCGKVFKADGVT
+765 
-780 ETTVE
+780 E
-785 AEKTKALG
+785 A
-793 HDFSIPRANE
+793 
-803 TQHWNEC
+803 
-810 SRCGIADTK
+810 
-819 INHVGEGDYGKD
+819 
-831 STKHWKVCGCG
+831 
-842 TKVDEEEHKASA
+842 
-854 PVKENEKP
+854 
-862 ATCTTDGSHDEVIYC
+862 
-877 SVCGYKMSITNKVD
+877 GYKT
-891 KATGHTAGE
+891 
-900 AVKENEKP
+900 
-908 ATCTTEGTYN
+908 
-918 EVKYCKVCNTKISS
+918 
-932 TPKTIPAKGHTPG
+932 
-945 EPVKENIVPATH
+945 
-957 TTKGSYNEVI
+957 
-967 YCKVCNTKIS
+967 
-977 TTTKETPIIPHDVT
+977 
-991 DAAWSSD
+991 SD
-998 ETNHWKECGC
+998 Q
-1008 GTKVEIS
+1008 
-1015 AHVAGD
+1015 
-1021 AVKENVV
+1021 
-1028 PATCTKDGSHDEVV
+1028 
-1042 YCSVCGREISRTSKV
+1042 
-1057 DKAIGHTEGETV
+1057 
-1069 KENIVPATCTK
+1069 
-1080 DGSHDEVVKCKTCSA
+1080 
-1095 EISRTKKTDK
+1095 
-1105 AKGHTPGEAVKEDE
+1105 
-1119 VPATCTAEGKYN
+1119 
-1131 EVVYCKTCN
+1131 
-1140 AKISSTPKTIPAKG
+1140 
-1154 HTEGAITIENEIEAT
+1154 
-1169 VNKEGSYEEVIYCS
+1169 
-1183 ECNKELSR
+1183 
-1191 TKKTTPKFVYAII
+1191 FV
-1204 EGAGSTHQNKDSN
+1204 
-1217 EITIKSNGKFN
+1217 
-1228 KFQGIKVDEKLVD
+1228 
-1241 KSNYTAKSG
+1241 SG
-1250 STIVTLKADYLNTL
+1250 F
-1264 SIGEHKIAFVY
+1264 SIGEKIS
-1275 DDGEV
+1275 DIKSKLGNDEV
-1280 ETEFVI
+1280 NIKVNTETISTGTEFSYNGEKYI
-1286 AESKKTE
+1286 AIVYGDINGDGKVNIKDWNMLYGYINEMTQFNEEQFNAGNVNNDRKVNVKDLNRLYEHITE
-1293 DNKNVEQAEQEEK
+1293 IN
-1306 NTSKEET
+1306 
-1313 SNQQNTKDDNKQAT
+1313 
-1327 TPKTDDLSNIVLWR
+1327 PL
-1341 VGLAVSGILFVIVLG
+1341 
-1356 CKIKGSRKKA
+1356 
-1366 RH
+1366 

>member
-57 ETQNML
+57 NTQKML
-63 KMYNGT
+63 EMYNGT

-187 LNTYSIKNSGAGV
+187 LNTYSIGNSGAGV

-226 WDIMGQVSKYMS
+226 WDIMGQANKYMS

-249 NWINIDTITKS
+249 NWINIDTITESK
-260 QTLKLDTQD
+260 TLTLDTQD

-290 VEFRKKSADM
+290 VEFRKKPKPEDM

-341 KKDDSTLRGEI
+341 KKDDSTLRKEI

-366 GSSDLNVTKGT
+366 GSSDLNVTKGA

-386 GIVISNISNSDGN
+386 GIVISNISKSNGDH
-399 NMTFDVTIPDAKD
+399 MTFDVTIPDAKD

-420 YKDETGVDEYTPKN
+420 YKDEKGVDEFTQKN

-469 ANMENTNYIT
+469 TNMENTKYIT
-479 GVSLLNFNEE
+479 GVSLLNLNEE

-566 FVGIPKIEVINNNIY
+566 FVGIPKIEVINNKIY

-587 YGNIKIYQLE
+587 NGNIKIQQLE

-644 FETINTDITFGE
+644 FETVNTDITFGE

-671 DITGTEKAK
+671 DITGSEKAK

-695 IDVDNAVASGS
+695 IDVDNAAASGS

-717 VQLKRLTDG
+717 VQLKRSTDG

-737 SLLCKHLNKTTIPVK
+737 SLQSISIEPPKKTTYTVGEKIDLTGIKVTANYVK
-752 AATCTENGNNKYK
+752 EQKEVSGYK
-765 ICDDCGKVFKADGVT
+765 ISGF
-780 ETTVE
+780 ETT
-785 AEKTKALG
+785 
-793 HDFSIPRANE
+793 
-803 TQHWNEC
+803 
-810 SRCGIADTK
+810 
-819 INHVGEGDYGKD
+819 
-831 STKHWKVCGCG
+831 
-842 TKVDEEEHKASA
+842 
-854 PVKENEKP
+854 
-862 ATCTTDGSHDEVIYC
+862 
-877 SVCGYKMSITNKVD
+877 
-891 KATGHTAGE
+891 
-900 AVKENEKP
+900 
-908 ATCTTEGTYN
+908 
-918 EVKYCKVCNTKISS
+918 
-932 TPKTIPAKGHTPG
+932 TPG
-945 EPVKENIVPATH
+945 EHIATVTYEGISNTFSYTVVENIKNYKTL
-957 TTKGSYNEVI
+957 
-967 YCKVCNTKIS
+967 
-977 TTTKETPIIPHDVT
+977 
-991 DAAWSSD
+991 
-998 ETNHWKECGC
+998 
-1008 GTKVEIS
+1008 
-1015 AHVAGD
+1015 
-1021 AVKENVV
+1021 
-1028 PATCTKDGSHDEVV
+1028 
-1042 YCSVCGREISRTSKV
+1042 
-1057 DKAIGHTEGETV
+1057 TE
-1069 KENIVPATCTK
+1069 
-1080 DGSHDEVVKCKTCSA
+1080 
-1095 EISRTKKTDK
+1095 
-1105 AKGHTPGEAVKEDE
+1105 
-1119 VPATCTAEGKYN
+1119 
-1131 EVVYCKTCN
+1131 
-1140 AKISSTPKTIPAKG
+1140 
-1154 HTEGAITIENEIEAT
+1154 
-1169 VNKEGSYEEVIYCS
+1169 
-1183 ECNKELSR
+1183 
-1191 TKKTTPKFVYAII
+1191 
-1204 EGAGSTHQNKDSN
+1204 
-1217 EITIKSNGKFN
+1217 
-1228 KFQGIKVDEKLVD
+1228 
-1241 KSNYTAKSG
+1241 
-1250 STIVTLKADYLNTL
+1250 YLNEAGYKTSDQFVSGF
-1264 SIGEHKIAFVY
+1264 SIGEKISDIKSKLGNDEINIKVNTETIST
-1275 DDGEV
+1275 G
-1280 ETEFVI
+1280 TEFSYNGEKYI
-1286 AESKKTE
+1286 AIVYGDINGDGKVNIKDWNMMYKCINGTREFT
-1293 DNKNVEQAEQEEK
+1293 EQELK
-1306 NTSKEET
+1306 SSDVN
-1313 SNQQNTKDDNKQAT
+1313 KDGKV
-1327 TPKTDDLSNIVLWR
+1327 NIKDWNRLYKHIN
-1341 VGLAVSGILFVIVLG
+1341 GTNPLF
-1356 CKIKGSRKKA
+1356 
-1366 RH
+1366 

>member
-57 ETQNML
+57 NTQNML
-63 KMYNGT
+63 EMYNGT

-187 LNTYSIKNSGAGV
+187 LNTYSIGNSGAGV

-226 WDIMGQVSKYMS
+226 WDIMGQANKYMS

-249 NWINIDTITKS
+249 NWINIDTITESK
-260 QTLKLDTQD
+260 TLTLDTQD

-300 EHLDRSIGHSGII
+300 EHIDRSIGHSGII

-341 KKDDSTLRGEI
+341 KKDDSTLRKEI

-366 GSSDLNVTKGT
+366 GSSDLNVTKGA

-420 YKDETGVDEYTPKN
+420 YKDETGVDEYKPKN

-479 GVSLLNFNEE
+479 GVSLLNLNEE

-535 VDGSSHKASLYEF
+535 VDGSSYKASLYEF

-671 DITGTEKAK
+671 DLTGSEKAK

-695 IDVDNAVASGS
+695 IDVDNAAASGS

-717 VQLKRLTDG
+717 VQLKRSTDG

-737 SLLCKHLNKTTIPVK
+737 SLQSISIEPPKKTTYTVGEKIDLTGIKVTANYVKEQKEVSGYKISGFETTIPGEHI
-752 AATCTENGNNKYK
+752 ATVTYEGISNTFSYTVVENIKNYKTLTEYLN
-765 ICDDCGKVFKADGVT
+765 
-780 ETTVE
+780 E
-785 AEKTKALG
+785 A
-793 HDFSIPRANE
+793 
-803 TQHWNEC
+803 
-810 SRCGIADTK
+810 
-819 INHVGEGDYGKD
+819 
-831 STKHWKVCGCG
+831 
-842 TKVDEEEHKASA
+842 
-854 PVKENEKP
+854 
-862 ATCTTDGSHDEVIYC
+862 
-877 SVCGYKMSITNKVD
+877 GYKT
-891 KATGHTAGE
+891 
-900 AVKENEKP
+900 
-908 ATCTTEGTYN
+908 
-918 EVKYCKVCNTKISS
+918 
-932 TPKTIPAKGHTPG
+932 
-945 EPVKENIVPATH
+945 
-957 TTKGSYNEVI
+957 
-967 YCKVCNTKIS
+967 
-977 TTTKETPIIPHDVT
+977 
-991 DAAWSSD
+991 SD
-998 ETNHWKECGC
+998 Q
-1008 GTKVEIS
+1008 
-1015 AHVAGD
+1015 
-1021 AVKENVV
+1021 
-1028 PATCTKDGSHDEVV
+1028 
-1042 YCSVCGREISRTSKV
+1042 
-1057 DKAIGHTEGETV
+1057 
-1069 KENIVPATCTK
+1069 
-1080 DGSHDEVVKCKTCSA
+1080 
-1095 EISRTKKTDK
+1095 
-1105 AKGHTPGEAVKEDE
+1105 
-1119 VPATCTAEGKYN
+1119 
-1131 EVVYCKTCN
+1131 
-1140 AKISSTPKTIPAKG
+1140 
-1154 HTEGAITIENEIEAT
+1154 
-1169 VNKEGSYEEVIYCS
+1169 
-1183 ECNKELSR
+1183 
-1191 TKKTTPKFVYAII
+1191 FV
-1204 EGAGSTHQNKDSN
+1204 
-1217 EITIKSNGKFN
+1217 
-1228 KFQGIKVDEKLVD
+1228 
-1241 KSNYTAKSG
+1241 SG
-1250 STIVTLKADYLNTL
+1250 F
-1264 SIGEHKIAFVY
+1264 SIGEKIS
-1275 DDGEV
+1275 DIKSKIGNDEV
-1280 ETEFVI
+1280 NIKVNTETISTGTEFSYNGEKYI
-1286 AESKKTE
+1286 AIVYGDINGDGKVNIKDWNMMYKYINGTR
-1293 DNKNVEQAEQEEK
+1293 KFTEQELK
-1306 NTSKEET
+1306 SSDVN
-1313 SNQQNTKDDNKQAT
+1313 KDGKV
-1327 TPKTDDLSNIVLWR
+1327 NIKDWNRLYKHIN
-1341 VGLAVSGILFVIVLG
+1341 GTNPLF
-1356 CKIKGSRKKA
+1356 
-1366 RH
+1366 

>member
-57 ETQNML
+57 NTQNML
-63 KMYNGT
+63 EMYNGT

-187 LNTYSIKNSGAGV
+187 LNTYSIGNSGAGV

-226 WDIMGQVSKYMS
+226 WDIMGQANKYMS

-249 NWINIDTITKS
+249 NWINIDTITESK
-260 QTLKLDTQD
+260 TLTLDTQD

-300 EHLDRSIGHSGII
+300 EHIDRSIGHSGII

-341 KKDDSTLRGEI
+341 KKDDSTLRKEI

-366 GSSDLNVTKGT
+366 GSSDLNVTKGA

-420 YKDETGVDEYTPKN
+420 YKDETGVDEYKPKN

-479 GVSLLNFNEE
+479 GVSLLNLNEE

-535 VDGSSHKASLYEF
+535 VDGSSYKASLYEF

-671 DITGTEKAK
+671 DLTGSEKAK

-695 IDVDNAVASGS
+695 IDVDNAAASGS

-717 VQLKRLTDG
+717 VQLKRSTDG

-737 SLLCKHLNKTTIPVK
+737 SLQSISIEPPKKTTYTVGEKIDLTGIKVTANYVKEQKEVSGYKISGFETTIPGEHI
-752 AATCTENGNNKYK
+752 ATVTYEGISNTFSYTVVENIKNYKTLTEYLN
-765 ICDDCGKVFKADGVT
+765 
-780 ETTVE
+780 E
-785 AEKTKALG
+785 A
-793 HDFSIPRANE
+793 
-803 TQHWNEC
+803 
-810 SRCGIADTK
+810 
-819 INHVGEGDYGKD
+819 
-831 STKHWKVCGCG
+831 
-842 TKVDEEEHKASA
+842 
-854 PVKENEKP
+854 
-862 ATCTTDGSHDEVIYC
+862 
-877 SVCGYKMSITNKVD
+877 GYKT
-891 KATGHTAGE
+891 
-900 AVKENEKP
+900 
-908 ATCTTEGTYN
+908 
-918 EVKYCKVCNTKISS
+918 
-932 TPKTIPAKGHTPG
+932 
-945 EPVKENIVPATH
+945 
-957 TTKGSYNEVI
+957 
-967 YCKVCNTKIS
+967 
-977 TTTKETPIIPHDVT
+977 
-991 DAAWSSD
+991 SD
-998 ETNHWKECGC
+998 Q
-1008 GTKVEIS
+1008 
-1015 AHVAGD
+1015 
-1021 AVKENVV
+1021 
-1028 PATCTKDGSHDEVV
+1028 
-1042 YCSVCGREISRTSKV
+1042 
-1057 DKAIGHTEGETV
+1057 
-1069 KENIVPATCTK
+1069 
-1080 DGSHDEVVKCKTCSA
+1080 
-1095 EISRTKKTDK
+1095 
-1105 AKGHTPGEAVKEDE
+1105 
-1119 VPATCTAEGKYN
+1119 
-1131 EVVYCKTCN
+1131 
-1140 AKISSTPKTIPAKG
+1140 
-1154 HTEGAITIENEIEAT
+1154 
-1169 VNKEGSYEEVIYCS
+1169 
-1183 ECNKELSR
+1183 
-1191 TKKTTPKFVYAII
+1191 FV
-1204 EGAGSTHQNKDSN
+1204 
-1217 EITIKSNGKFN
+1217 
-1228 KFQGIKVDEKLVD
+1228 
-1241 KSNYTAKSG
+1241 SG
-1250 STIVTLKADYLNTL
+1250 F
-1264 SIGEHKIAFVY
+1264 SIGEKIS
-1275 DDGEV
+1275 DIKSKLGNDEV
-1280 ETEFVI
+1280 NIKVNTETISTGTEFSYNGEKYI
-1286 AESKKTE
+1286 AIVYGDINGDGKVNIKDWNMMYKCINGTREFT
-1293 DNKNVEQAEQEEK
+1293 EQELKSSDVNEDGK
-1306 NTSKEET
+1306 VNI
-1313 SNQQNTKDDNKQAT
+1313 KDWNRLYKHINGT
-1327 TPKTDDLSNIVLWR
+1327 NP
-1341 VGLAVSGILFVIVLG
+1341 LF
-1356 CKIKGSRKKA
+1356 
-1366 RH
+1366 

>member
-22 ITNAKTSDKEKEQ
+22 ITNAKTSDNEKEQ

-57 ETQNML
+57 NTQKML
-63 KMYNGT
+63 EMYNGT

-132 KDKLD
+132 KDKVD

-154 SESVESNSTLV
+154 SASVESNSTLV

-175 SWSGKRIGTYNM
+175 SWSGKKIETYNM
-187 LNTYSIKNSGAGV
+187 LNTYSIENSGAGV

-226 WDIMGQVSKYMS
+226 WDIMGQANKYMS

-249 NWINIDTITKS
+249 NWINIDTITESK
-260 QTLKLDTQD
+260 TLTLDTQD

-290 VEFRKKSADM
+290 VEFRKKPKPEDM

-341 KKDDSTLRGEI
+341 KKDDSTLRKEI
-352 YNASYSKETGKTTI
+352 YNAAYSEETGKTTI
-366 GSSDLNVTKGT
+366 GSSDLNVIKGA

-386 GIVISNISNSDGN
+386 GIVISNISKSNGDH
-399 NMTFDVTIPDAKD
+399 MTFDVTIPDAKD

-420 YKDETGVDEYTPKN
+420 YKDETGVDEFTQKN

-469 ANMENTNYIT
+469 TNMENTKYIT
-479 GVSLLNFNEE
+479 GVSLLNLNKE

-566 FVGIPKIEVINNNIY
+566 FVGIPKIEVINNKIY

-587 YGNIKIYQLE
+587 NGNIKIHQLE

-644 FETINTDITFGE
+644 FETVNTDITFGE

-671 DITGTEKAK
+671 DITGSEKAK

-695 IDVDNAVASGS
+695 IDVDNAAASGS

-717 VQLKRLTDG
+717 VQLKRSTDG

-737 SLLCKHLNKTTIPVK
+737 SLQSISIEPPKKTTYTVGEKIDLTGIKVTANYVK
-752 AATCTENGNNKYK
+752 EQKEVSGYK
-765 ICDDCGKVFKADGVT
+765 ISGF
-780 ETTVE
+780 ETT
-785 AEKTKALG
+785 
-793 HDFSIPRANE
+793 
-803 TQHWNEC
+803 
-810 SRCGIADTK
+810 
-819 INHVGEGDYGKD
+819 
-831 STKHWKVCGCG
+831 
-842 TKVDEEEHKASA
+842 
-854 PVKENEKP
+854 
-862 ATCTTDGSHDEVIYC
+862 
-877 SVCGYKMSITNKVD
+877 
-891 KATGHTAGE
+891 
-900 AVKENEKP
+900 
-908 ATCTTEGTYN
+908 
-918 EVKYCKVCNTKISS
+918 
-932 TPKTIPAKGHTPG
+932 TPG
-945 EPVKENIVPATH
+945 EHIATVTYEGISNTFSYTVVENIKNYKTL
-957 TTKGSYNEVI
+957 
-967 YCKVCNTKIS
+967 
-977 TTTKETPIIPHDVT
+977 
-991 DAAWSSD
+991 
-998 ETNHWKECGC
+998 
-1008 GTKVEIS
+1008 
-1015 AHVAGD
+1015 
-1021 AVKENVV
+1021 
-1028 PATCTKDGSHDEVV
+1028 
-1042 YCSVCGREISRTSKV
+1042 
-1057 DKAIGHTEGETV
+1057 TE
-1069 KENIVPATCTK
+1069 
-1080 DGSHDEVVKCKTCSA
+1080 
-1095 EISRTKKTDK
+1095 
-1105 AKGHTPGEAVKEDE
+1105 
-1119 VPATCTAEGKYN
+1119 
-1131 EVVYCKTCN
+1131 
-1140 AKISSTPKTIPAKG
+1140 
-1154 HTEGAITIENEIEAT
+1154 
-1169 VNKEGSYEEVIYCS
+1169 
-1183 ECNKELSR
+1183 
-1191 TKKTTPKFVYAII
+1191 
-1204 EGAGSTHQNKDSN
+1204 
-1217 EITIKSNGKFN
+1217 
-1228 KFQGIKVDEKLVD
+1228 
-1241 KSNYTAKSG
+1241 
-1250 STIVTLKADYLNTL
+1250 YLNEAGYKTSDQFVSGF
-1264 SIGEHKIAFVY
+1264 SIGEKIS
-1275 DDGEV
+1275 DIKSKLGNDEV
-1280 ETEFVI
+1280 NIKVNTETMSTGTEFSYNGEKYI
-1286 AESKKTE
+1286 AIVYGDINGDGKVNIKDWNMLYGYINETTKFTE
-1293 DNKNVEQAEQEEK
+1293 EEK
-1306 NTSKEET
+1306 KAGDVNEDGKI
-1313 SNQQNTKDDNKQAT
+1313 NVKDLNRLYEHVT
-1327 TPKTDDLSNIVLWR
+1327 EVNPL
-1341 VGLAVSGILFVIVLG
+1341 
-1356 CKIKGSRKKA
+1356 
-1366 RH
+1366 